1 LLELQTFLCPMS
13 AGRKKSGIKKPLPGG
28 SEQLAQTAFFASTS
42 DERLTLL
49 SCYPFT
55 GNTHRIAVIAKPA
68 P

>member
-1 LLELQTFLCPMS
+1 MS
-13 AGRKKSGIKKPLPGG
+13 AGRKKFGIKKPLPSGL
-28 SEQLAQTAFFASTS
+28 EQLAQTAFFASTP

-55 GNTHRIAVIAKPA
+55 NNTHRIAVVAKPA